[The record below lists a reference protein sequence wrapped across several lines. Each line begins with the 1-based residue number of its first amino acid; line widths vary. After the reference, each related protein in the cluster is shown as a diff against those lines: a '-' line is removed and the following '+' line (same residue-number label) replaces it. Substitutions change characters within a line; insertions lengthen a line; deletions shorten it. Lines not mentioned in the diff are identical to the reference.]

1 MLRSH
6 LGPNYLEALPEFELI
21 FRTPGFSPIDQAIQK
36 AKNCG
41 ALVTSQTQ
49 LFFDLCPSKL
59 IGITGT
65 KGKGTTTKI
74 LECLLQH
81 ATEKSVFVGG
91 NIGIPPISF
100 LSQIEKDDN
109 VILELSSF
117 QLQDLKKSPH
127 IARIK
132 IEGPIFD
139 DFSLNRLIYNLGVDP
154 NVKGVILHINSPGG
168 SVVGAESTFV
178 ALSQL
183 SEEKPSVAVLGET
196 ATSGGYLIAVA
207 TDKIISR
214 SNTLTGSIGVILQY
228 PNLSK
233 FLKNIGIDI
242 NTLRSSDLKASINFF
257 EPPTPKAIE
266 EHKQV
271 IDETFLWFKG
281 LVAEKR
287 NLSDINLETVSQG
300 GVFTGRKAKKLG
312 LVDLI
317 GGEREA
323 IKYLEEKI
331 DIKGIPLVDW
341 VSSKESSSLFDLI
354 FREGEISNL
363 GKSFLSNSGLR
374 LYSILF

>member
-1 MLRSH
+1 MSIEAEVFEQAKKRSRRNGF
-6 LGPNYLEALPEFELI
+6 LLAFFLVIFGLI
-21 FRTPGFSPIDQAIQK
+21 
-36 AKNCG
+36 
-41 ALVTSQTQ
+41 V
-49 LFFDLCPSKL
+49 
-59 IGITGT
+59 
-65 KGKGTTTKI
+65 
-74 LECLLQH
+74 
-81 ATEKSVFVGG
+81 
-91 NIGIPPISF
+91 IS
-100 LSQIEKDDN
+100 IVN
-109 VILELSSF
+109 SSSEYE
-117 QLQDLKKSPH
+117 KKSPH

-139 DFSLNRLIYNLGVDP
+139 DLSLNRLIYNLGIDP
-154 NVKGVILHINSPGG
+154 NVKGLILHINSPGG

-233 FLKNIGIDI
+233 FLKKIGIDI

-331 DIKGIPLVDW
+331 DNRGIPLVDW
-341 VSSKESSSLFDLI
+341 VSSKENSSLFDLI

-363 GKSFLSNSGLR
+363 GKNFLSNSGLR